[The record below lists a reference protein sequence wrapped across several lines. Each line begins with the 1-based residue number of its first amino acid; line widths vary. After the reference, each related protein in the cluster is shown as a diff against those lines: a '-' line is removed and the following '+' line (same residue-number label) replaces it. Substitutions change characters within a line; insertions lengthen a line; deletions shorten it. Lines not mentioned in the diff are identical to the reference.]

1 MPQVCVVTTGA
12 GRHFCDLSAS
22 YDVSAFAEFEALGVS
37 VYTDKDE
44 WEGYRV
50 IKSDPVLHVEVRR
63 PAPTSGAATLGSRLT
78 VACLYGAFQLH
89 KWADIVIVA
98 PCSANTLGKLANGL
112 ADNLLVSQ
120 VSRRVRWLTA
130 QHSLCPPLLLLWLR
144 RRVCAVCGT
153 PIHPSSWHQP

>member
-1 MPQVCVVTTGA
+1 MPPRAGEPLHACRCCVGAVFTSACVAVMPQVCVVTTGA

-63 PAPTSGAATLGSRLT
+63 PAPTSGAAHWDRG
-78 VACLYGAFQLH
+78 
-89 KWADIVIVA
+89 
-98 PCSANTLGKLANGL
+98 
-112 ADNLLVSQ
+112 
-120 VSRRVRWLTA
+120 
-130 QHSLCPPLLLLWLR
+130 
-144 RRVCAVCGT
+144 
-153 PIHPSSWHQP
+153 